1 MWCDIH
7 VVRRWEWKGSSSDH
21 CCGQEVTAGTEEE
34 LGTPWGWAACALD
47 TDQPFLWQMSW
58 SETSRQAS
66 GWLHLL
72 DSQKRTPGS
81 WVLLAFCYWFSRAS
95 NDISVWRVWTKDGPT
110 YKIKALGPRDPLSAS
125 LSVETWAVSSLWLW
139 VLWLLGSET
148 NTRSAHVAWLAEFP
162 TGMLQPL
169 LVIDWAIYLWMHI
182 WEGLGLNQLEI
193 ESNLSLTCHVDFKRE
208 ERTKTLEY
216 SAPGWRSVDC
226 QGAL

>member
-21 CCGQEVTAGTEEE
+21 CCGQEVTAGTEGE

-58 SETSRQAS
+58 SETNRQDS

-81 WVLLAFCYWFSRAS
+81 WVLLAFCYWFSRAL
-95 NDISVWRVWTKDGPT
+95 NDISIWHVWTKDGPT

-125 LSVETWAVSSLWLW
+125 LSVETWAVLY
-139 VLWLLGSET
+139 G
-148 NTRSAHVAWLAEFP
+148 F
-162 TGMLQPL
+162 GFCGY
-169 LVIDWAIYLWMHI
+169 WARKQIHDLPMW
-182 WEGLGLNQLEI
+182 
-193 ESNLSLTCHVDFKRE
+193 
-208 ERTKTLEY
+208 
-216 SAPGWRSVDC
+216 PGWLNSPVGC
-226 QGAL
+226 FSHCL